1 MKKKG
6 AYNLHMFVGLMIV
19 AFVAI
24 AGTVFI
30 LLHKPETP
38 GTASIMPDAFE
49 SPNRYRS
56 SSLGIA
62 FDTASQ
68 ILIQED
74 EGMIAL
80 IFDTE
85 KIVMKKL
92 GPTDDSLTE
101 YATRYG
107 ILQEK
112 SFQTITEHVIDG
124 VPGITIALK
133 GIDAEERVTI
143 FKHGLWVY
151 VIVPTNE
158 SLYPEVDRLISTLS
172 FPEK

>member
-1 MKKKG
+1 
-6 AYNLHMFVGLMIV
+6 MFVGLMIV
-19 AFVAI
+19 VFIVIVGA
-24 AGTVFI
+24 VFI
-30 LLHKPETP
+30 LLQKPETQGP
-38 GTASIMPDAFE
+38 ASIMPVAFE
-49 SPNRYRS
+49 NPNRYRS

-62 FDTASQ
+62 FDTVSPV
-68 ILIQED
+68 LIQED
-74 EGMIAL
+74 VGMTTL

-101 YATRYG
+101 YATRYS

-112 SFQTITEHVIDG
+112 SFQTITEHLIDG
-124 VPGITIALK
+124 VPGVTISLK

-143 FKHGLWVY
+143 FKQGLWAY

-158 SLYPEVDRLISTLS
+158 LLYSEVARLISTLS